1 MEIFPDKCA
10 YDFQENLCVKLH
22 TLLLVK
28 GLVFIFFIIVI
39 V

>member
-10 YDFQENLCVKLH
+10 YDCQENLCVKLH

-28 GLVFIFFIIVI
+28 GLSAFFFIIVI